1 MATRRPL
8 RILMLTDTAILGAGG
23 SERFLRNL
31 LARLAPERY
40 RVDVMQLA
48 QAPAEGARIAQ
59 FEHAHVRLLHRPIE
73 AIYAP
78 RGLAAYR
85 CVRRSVAQGEYDIVQ
100 SQHEKSDLINACLP
114 RVNGL
119 RRISNRRDN
128 GFLTSARVRALLRR
142 VNGRFDRIVAPS
154 RSILDVL
161 VKDERADLARCRTI
175 VNGVDTERFR
185 PADAATR
192 ARLREQLGFADGECL
207 IGCVASFSLVKRHVD
222 LLAAFARALRRHTR
236 LRLLLIGDGPLRAD
250 ISAQIQE
257 LGITDRVHLLGARTD
272 VENILPALDI
282 FALASST
289 EGMSNALLE
298 AQACGVPAV
307 ATSVGGNI
315 EVIRVDNGV
324 LVPPFAPGALAAA
337 LCDLVGNTE
346 KRAAFGAAARRTAQ
360 REFSLAA
367 MVAAYESMY
376 AELADAH

>member
-1 MATRRPL
+1 M
-8 RILMLTDTAILGAGG
+8 LMLTDTAILGAGG

-40 RVDVMQLA
+40 RVDVLQLA
-48 QAPAEGARIAQ
+48 DAPTERARIAQ

-85 CVRRSVAQGEYDIVQ
+85 FVRRSVSRGEYDIVQ

-114 RVNGL
+114 RVHGL

-128 GFLTSARVRALLRR
+128 GFLTSARVRAMLRR

-154 RSILDVL
+154 RCIVDVL
-161 VKDERADLARCRTI
+161 VKDERVDHTRCRTI
-175 VNGVDTERFR
+175 FNGVDTERFR
-185 PADAATR
+185 PADASTR
-192 ARLREQLGFADGECL
+192 TRLRTQLGFGDNECL
-207 IGCVASFSLVKRHVD
+207 IGCVASFTPVKRHID
-222 LLAAFARALRRHTR
+222 LLGAFARAAQRQAR
-236 LRLLLIGDGPLRAD
+236 LRLLLIGDGPLRSE
-250 ISAQIQE
+250 ISARIEE
-257 LGITDRVHLLGARTD
+257 LGVAEHVRLLGARTD

-282 FALASST
+282 FTLASST

-315 EVIRVDNGV
+315 EVIRGDSGV
-324 LVPPFAPGALAAA
+324 LVPPAAPGALAAA
-337 LCDLVGNTE
+337 LCNLAGNAE
-346 KRAAFGAAARRTAQ
+346 LRGAFGAAARRTAQ
-360 REFSLAA
+360 REFSLDA